1 MGLLQIVRMADD
13 GTSVRVRWKLIQPR
27 AAASQP
33 GTQPANTA
41 VIPPAP
47 DAMGP
52 ALDAEAY
59 IAASSDS
66 KRLVVFHGNSARVLD
81 AVTGKEVSRFGEVE
95 DMPAISPDGRLVA
108 TSRGKI
114 LDAATGRQAAQ
125 TDLGNVGT
133 VAQPRFS
140 NDGRSLAF
148 FTNKAVVIYD
158 TTTWKRKRTLPGPA
172 DELAGATMSGD
183 GSTVAMTLGVPSKN
197 VKKPPEWWANQ
208 ITVWDAGTGRNV
220 LALSRTD
227 YHPTLSND
235 GKLLAI
241 GNEVVEVSTGK
252 TLWKWTGQRGEKWT
266 SNATLAISPAGDI
279 VAVHPFEER
288 CIELWSIRSGK
299 LVGKLRGADPY
310 LRSFCWFSGDG
321 QLLLGSYGAVDERT
335 CVWRVSS
342 ATQPAA
348 DAAEIDRLIKQLGSE
363 KFADRDAAQKAL
375 VKIGLPAVEPLRRA
389 TGHSE
394 PEIASRAKQAL
405 AEILPISI
413 TIRFQPGTVEYVNKR
428 YPTLA
433 AAEQAPTAPV
443 DGMLPPDVLVTVEN
457 NRSER
462 IDFSEKDF
470 YLTSR
475 ILLDGNERRTHE
487 GSFGGTMWPSLSPRE
502 SFTVRYRVPD
512 GSWAQCHGMEFRWKL
527 GDSTSNALKMTWEPN
542 LALEPTILKSL
553 SQVAEPSQVGA
564 HLRALRFIG
573 HRALVGGLKAVL
585 GAKEGTYTPD
595 AQSEAAYIARS
606 DKVTELTPELT
617 GLLKTDS
624 DKVRA
629 QVLMA
634 FISLE
639 QAPSLTVLAL
649 LAESNDPLCREC
661 LAEVLGYADNKDSKA
676 AALLHRMV
684 ASEDAKSGTREQHA
698 YVKIWA
704 CGSLGRLKDRSGIPV
719 LIEML
724 KDDQSE
730 TVRARAVATLRQVT
744 DLRHTTEEVISQQLE
759 VDVPQPAAAP
769 APASPTDVRAAAG
782 KPDMPA
788 AGQSATRPADAA
800 QWHSAA
806 LKAELAKAQG
816 EMQIPFLNPRGKTVQ
831 NLRMVTAAIKDYTAA
846 FGKLPNSLEAFQL
859 PVKFLRDGSGR
870 PLVWSGRVATY
881 GWAKGKGPTILVGM
895 QAPVVNPLELKDKGW
910 WYAVIKTAD
919 DEIRVA
925 GGTEL
930 RELAAFEP
938 ANIVVKQDN
947 MGDLALVLAPYDAP
961 AWGLKEMLTDVVV
974 RRMTDDR
981 LDIRVIQL
989 MLPDGGN
996 FMANTVVEVKPGHR
1010 VLLGQASGKQI
1021 YLERAAVPPATRPA
1035 GPSTESAPA
1044 TQPALMNRATVNVSG
1059 GRVRIEDG
1067 NSVIE
1072 GKRITLE
1079 AGRVLVEGD
1088 AAVRAGGNTAKASRV
1103 DIRMAPA
1110 TRPAGER

>member
-1 MGLLQIVRMADD
+1 MR
-13 GTSVRVRWKLIQPR
+13 
-27 AAASQP
+27 
-33 GTQPANTA
+33 
-41 VIPPAP
+41 
-47 DAMGP
+47 
-52 ALDAEAY
+52 E
-59 IAASSDS
+59 
-66 KRLVVFHGNSARVLD
+66 F
-81 AVTGKEVSRFGEVE
+81 
-95 DMPAISPDGRLVA
+95 
-108 TSRGKI
+108 
-114 LDAATGRQAAQ
+114 
-125 TDLGNVGT
+125 
-133 VAQPRFS
+133 
-140 NDGRSLAF
+140 
-148 FTNKAVVIYD
+148 
-158 TTTWKRKRTLPGPA
+158 
-172 DELAGATMSGD
+172 
-183 GSTVAMTLGVPSKN
+183 
-197 VKKPPEWWANQ
+197 
-208 ITVWDAGTGRNV
+208 
-220 LALSRTD
+220 
-227 YHPTLSND
+227 
-235 GKLLAI
+235 
-241 GNEVVEVSTGK
+241 
-252 TLWKWTGQRGEKWT
+252 
-266 SNATLAISPAGDI
+266 
-279 VAVHPFEER
+279 
-288 CIELWSIRSGK
+288 
-299 LVGKLRGADPY
+299 
-310 LRSFCWFSGDG
+310 
-321 QLLLGSYGAVDERT
+321 T

-348 DAAEIDRLIKQLGSE
+348 EAAEIDRLIKQLGSD

-462 IDFSEKDF
+462 IDFSEEDF

-475 ILLDGNERRTHE
+475 ILWDGNERRTRE
-487 GSFGGTMWPSLSPRE
+487 GEAGFGGTMWPSLSPRE
-502 SFTVRYRVPD
+502 SFTVRYRVLD
-512 GSWAQCHGMEFRWKL
+512 GFWAQRHGMEFRWKL

-553 SQVAEPSQVGA
+553 SQVAEPSQVRA

-744 DLRHTTEEVISQQLE
+744 DLRHTTKEQWLRWWQEEG
-759 VDVPQPAAAP
+759 
-769 APASPTDVRAAAG
+769 T
-782 KPDMPA
+782 
-788 AGQSATRPADAA
+788 SA
-800 QWHSAA
+800 
-806 LKAELAKAQG
+806 L
-816 EMQIPFLNPRGKTVQ
+816 
-831 NLRMVTAAIKDYTAA
+831 
-846 FGKLPNSLEAFQL
+846 
-859 PVKFLRDGSGR
+859 
-870 PLVWSGRVATY
+870 
-881 GWAKGKGPTILVGM
+881 
-895 QAPVVNPLELKDKGW
+895 DK
-910 WYAVIKTAD
+910 
-919 DEIRVA
+919 
-925 GGTEL
+925 
-930 RELAAFEP
+930 
-938 ANIVVKQDN
+938 
-947 MGDLALVLAPYDAP
+947 
-961 AWGLKEMLTDVVV
+961 
-974 RRMTDDR
+974 
-981 LDIRVIQL
+981 
-989 MLPDGGN
+989 
-996 FMANTVVEVKPGHR
+996 
-1010 VLLGQASGKQI
+1010 S
-1021 YLERAAVPPATRPA
+1021 
-1035 GPSTESAPA
+1035 A
-1044 TQPALMNRATVNVSG
+1044 TQPAAHPDTNPGNSTVIDVHG
-1059 GRVRIEDG
+1059 GSVRIKSGE
-1067 NSVIE
+1067 N
-1072 GKRITLE
+1072 TLE
-1079 AGRVLVEGD
+1079 ARKIALEPAAPDEKTKPFPYKLHGPPDAALQAIINKIFGNGAATRPDPAAPASQPAGESARQCAERFLEFLRTGDKQAASMMTADFDPQAWRFVVWRSAGD
-1088 AAVRAGGNTAKASRV
+1088 AAN
-1103 DIRMAPA
+1103 DIRQEFA
-1110 TRPAGER
+1110 RLGGYVE